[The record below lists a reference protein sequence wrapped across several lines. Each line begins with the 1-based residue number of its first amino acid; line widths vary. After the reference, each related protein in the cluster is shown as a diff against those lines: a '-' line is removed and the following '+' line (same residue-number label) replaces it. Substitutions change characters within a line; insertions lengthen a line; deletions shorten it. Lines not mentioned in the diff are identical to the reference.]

1 MKMSGFNERAKSL
14 FFQERHT
21 DIDNVSYMS
30 MPVNKEKYVLDKVI
44 GNVNLSEGRFRTKS
58 EADAIVE
65 RFLAMPLP

>member
-1 MKMSGFNERAKSL
+1 MSGFNERAKSL